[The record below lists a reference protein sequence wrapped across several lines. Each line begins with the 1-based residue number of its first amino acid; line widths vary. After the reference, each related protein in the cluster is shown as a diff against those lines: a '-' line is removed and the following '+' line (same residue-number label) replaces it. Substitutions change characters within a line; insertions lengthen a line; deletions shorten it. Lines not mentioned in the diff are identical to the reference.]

1 MAKHKRYKRV
11 FLLVMD
17 GVGVGA
23 APDAA
28 DYGDEGSDTLGNV
41 ARSRQLSTPTLK
53 SLGLYNID
61 GVDVGMREVRPRAAH
76 LRLMEL
82 SAGKDTTTGHWEIC
96 GIVLDK
102 PFPTYPNAF
111 PGEFIEEL
119 ERRIGV
125 KTMGNE
131 VASGTEIIARLGQE
145 HQRSGRPIIYTSAD
159 SVLQIA
165 AHEDTISIDRLY
177 EICRIAREMSDVGRI
192 IARPFVG
199 APGEYVRT
207 SNRRDFSLEPP
218 EPNLLTEVMGA
229 GLKSIG
235 VGKIEDIFAFRGL
248 TDSFHTHDN
257 ASSMEKIRELA
268 KEDFSGLVFAN
279 LIDFDMLYGHRNDV
293 EGFAGALE
301 RLDKDIA
308 LLLPLLGDDDA
319 LILTADHGGDPTTP
333 STDHSREYVPML
345 LLAKGIEPR
354 NHGTGEGFSVIASTV
369 ARLLGLSWSADA
381 KSMV

>member
-1 MAKHKRYKRV
+1 MVENKRYKRV

-23 APDAA
+23 APDAK

-41 ARSRQLSTPTLK
+41 ARSRKLSTPVLK

-61 GVDVGMREVRPRAAH
+61 GVDVGIKEENPKAAH
-76 LRLMEL
+76 LRLQEL

-96 GIVLDK
+96 GIVLPK

-111 PGEFIEEL
+111 PRDFMGEF

-125 KTMGNE
+125 KTIGNE
-131 VASGTEIIARLGQE
+131 VASGTEIIARLGEE
-145 HQRSGRPIIYTSAD
+145 HQRSGFPIVYTSAD

-165 AHEDTISIDRLY
+165 AHEETIPIDRLY
-177 EICRIAREMSDVGRI
+177 EICRTAREMSDVGRI

-199 APGEYVRT
+199 NPGEYMRT

-218 EPNLLTEVMGA
+218 EPNLLTKVMEA
-229 GLKSIG
+229 GLRSIG

-257 ASSMEKIRELA
+257 ASSMEKVRQLA

-301 RLDKDIA
+301 RLDKDLA

-333 STDHSREYVPML
+333 STDHSREFVPML
-345 LLAKGIEPR
+345 LFADGIRPE
-354 NHGTGEGFSVIASTV
+354 NHGTGMGFSVIAST
-369 ARLLGLSWSADA
+369 AAKLLGLSWRADA
-381 KSMV
+381 KSLV